1 MDTTTQV
8 KEEVKQKYGSA
19 ARAVAESGSV
29 QACCDPG
36 LRCCDPITTNLYS
49 ADEKGLIPEKAV
61 QASLGCGNP
70 TWR

>member
-1 MDTTTQV
+1 MESTTSVQEQV
-8 KEEVKQKYGSA
+8 KEKYGSA

-49 ADEKGLIPEKAV
+49 ADQTGDHSGESRPGLARV
-61 QASLGCGNP
+61 
-70 TWR
+70 R